1 VTTSDLEVHVHRLT
15 GEVRSLRMEVDQLR
29 DELGELRVLLH
40 SERDARR
47 EANEQLWDEIHVVER
62 VKP

>member
-1 VTTSDLEVHVHRLT
+1 MTTSDLEVHVHRLT